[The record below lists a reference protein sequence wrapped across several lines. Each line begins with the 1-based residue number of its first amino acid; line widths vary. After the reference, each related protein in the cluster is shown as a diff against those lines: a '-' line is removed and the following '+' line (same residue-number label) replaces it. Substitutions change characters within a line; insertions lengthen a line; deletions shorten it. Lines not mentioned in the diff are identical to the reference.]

1 MATPPPPAVVAEMRI
16 ALALAASASAA
27 RWPFTSDPLD
37 FWAGGGKLFVSSG
50 AASARLHLKGVSW
63 FGFETSTAC
72 VHELWAHSL
81 DAYLNFLVTH
91 EFNAIRLPLAI
102 DNVLNNPGLSHWECR
117 TGGRSLDF
125 LETVVS
131 KASQRG
137 ILVMLDMHRTRA
149 DVWPTDHGLWC
160 DVGADEPMACT
171 DENEQSLWD
180 AWTTIATRFCDQ
192 PNVFAADLFNEPHG
206 ARRRGTRAS
215 SQPVASRGAR
225 AVANA

>member
-37 FWAGGGKLFVSSG
+37 FWAGGGKLYVSSG
-50 AASARLHLKGVSW
+50 AASARLHIKGVSW

-102 DNVLNNPGLSHWECR
+102 DNVLNNPGLAHSARASICTASAATPPRHGCARRRAR
-117 TGGRSLDF
+117 TGA
-125 LETVVS
+125 
-131 KASQRG
+131 K
-137 ILVMLDMHRTRA
+137 
-149 DVWPTDHGLWC
+149 
-160 DVGADEPMACT
+160 
-171 DENEQSLWD
+171 
-180 AWTTIATRFCDQ
+180 
-192 PNVFAADLFNEPHG
+192 
-206 ARRRGTRAS
+206 RRGTRPS
-215 SQPVASRGAR
+215 SRPVGSRGAR

>member
-81 DAYLNFLVTH
+81 DAKRGLRGVVCSSGG
-91 EFNAIRLPLAI
+91 ERRIRP
-102 DNVLNNPGLSHWECR
+102 V
-117 TGGRSLDF
+117 
-125 LETVVS
+125 
-131 KASQRG
+131 RG
-137 ILVMLDMHRTRA
+137 
-149 DVWPTDHGLWC
+149 
-160 DVGADEPMACT
+160 
-171 DENEQSLWD
+171 S
-180 AWTTIATRFCDQ
+180 
-192 PNVFAADLFNEPHG
+192 
-206 ARRRGTRAS
+206 ARRVPQRRRDTAVPAAVQGLVQS
-215 SQPVASRGAR
+215 
-225 AVANA
+225 AVAHDRVPDLWVRGLRGL

>member
-1 MATPPPPAVVAEMRI
+1 MRF

-27 RWPFTSDPLD
+27 RWPFTSEPLD

-50 AASARLHLKGVSW
+50 AASARLHIKGVSW

-125 LETVVS
+125 LETVVVRCVVCS
-131 KASQRG
+131 SGGQRR
-137 ILVMLDMHRTRA
+137 VRSVR
-149 DVWPTDHGLWC
+149 V
-160 DVGADEPMACT
+160 
-171 DENEQSLWD
+171 S
-180 AWTTIATRFCDQ
+180 
-192 PNVFAADLFNEPHG
+192 
-206 ARRRGTRAS
+206 ARRVPQRRRDTAVPAAVQGLVQSAVEFGGVSDLWFRGL
-215 SQPVASRGAR
+215 RGL
-225 AVANA
+225 

>member
-1 MATPPPPAVVAEMRI
+1 MRF

-27 RWPFTSDPLD
+27 RWPFTSEPLD

-50 AASARLHLKGVSW
+50 AASARLHIKGVSW

-125 LETVVS
+125 LETPRCPS
-131 KASQRG
+131 PFPP
-137 ILVMLDMHRTRA
+137 L
-149 DVWPTDHGLWC
+149 
-160 DVGADEPMACT
+160 
-171 DENEQSLWD
+171 
-180 AWTTIATRFCDQ
+180 
-192 PNVFAADLFNEPHG
+192 
-206 ARRRGTRAS
+206 RRRRRPRRPARPRTLAPRA
-215 SQPVASRGAR
+215 PAR
-225 AVANA
+225 S